1 MKTIETTIRP
11 AVKQKIMTI
20 TPQIAAEFLLKN
32 NRNRPLKNENVEF
45 IAHQLKTGKWKTGP
59 DAIAFDFNDNLINGQ
74 HRCEACIKT
83 GISFESNVMYN
94 LEPDAYNTIDTG
106 IKRSGGDALSSLGT
120 SFPQVKAALIKMLLL
135 NKKNNLVSQNEGSIK
150 LKITNQMI
158 VDFYNKNTYK
168 VDVATKIGQD
178 VYSAPNR
185 LFSSATIGAFAY
197 IFNEID
203 EQDTSLFFEMFKRGE
218 GLSAKHPVLV
228 LRNQLIKDLSSLK
241 KYPNRIKYEWLIEAW
256 NAYRS
261 SKNVTKLVAKGTG
274 ALPKPI

>member
-1 MKTIETTIRP
+1 MKTTETTTLP

-20 TPQIAAEFLLKN
+20 TPQVAADFLLKN
-32 NRNRPLKNENVEF
+32 IRNRPLKTENVEF
-45 IAHQLKTGKWKTGP
+45 IAYQLKMGKWKTGP
-59 DAIAFDFNDNLINGQ
+59 DAIAFDYNDNLINGQ

-120 SFPQVKAALIKMLLL
+120 GFPQVKAALIKMLLL
-135 NKKNNLVSQNEGSIK
+135 HKKNNLVSQNEGGIK

-158 VDFYNKNTYK
+158 VDFYTKNSKK
-168 VDVATKIGQD
+168 VDAATKTGQD
-178 VYSAPNR
+178 VYSSPNR

-203 EQDTSLFFEMFKRGE
+203 EQDSALFFEMFKSGE
-218 GLSAKHPVLV
+218 GLSAKHPVLI
-228 LRNQLIKDLSSLK
+228 LRNQLIKDLSGLK
-241 KYPNRIKYEWLIEAW
+241 KYPTRVKYEWLIECW
-256 NAYRS
+256 NAYRAN
-261 SKNVTKLVAKGTG
+261 KTITRIIAKGNGT
-274 ALPKPI
+274 LPKPI